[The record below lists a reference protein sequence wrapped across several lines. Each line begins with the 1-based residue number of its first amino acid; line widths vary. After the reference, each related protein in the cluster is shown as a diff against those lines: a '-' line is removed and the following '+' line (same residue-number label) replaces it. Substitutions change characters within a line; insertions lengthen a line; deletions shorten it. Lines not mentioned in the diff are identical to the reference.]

1 MDSAVETVKLRK
13 LQERW
18 EGREHSMRAV
28 VQRVSRASVV
38 VAGEIIGEIGQGL
51 MALVGVSHDDNE
63 ANAIKLADKLSKL
76 RIFSDSNGKMNLS
89 VDDVGGGVLVISQF
103 TLYGDAKKGN
113 RPSFVNAARPEMA
126 EPLIDRVASELRTKG
141 LYVATG
147 CFGADMDVSLLNE
160 GPVTLVLDV

>member
-1 MDSAVETVKLRK
+1 VDSAVETVKLRPLEEDGK
-13 LQERW
+13 VE
-18 EGREHSMRAV
+18 SMRAV

-51 MALVGVSHDDNE
+51 MALVGVTHDDNE

-76 RIFSDSNGKMNLS
+76 RIFSDINGKMNLS

-126 EPLIDRVASELRTKG
+126 EPLIDRVVAELRTGG

-147 CFGADMDVSLLNE
+147 CFGADMNVSLLNE
-160 GPVTLVLDV
+160 GPVTLILDV